1 MSSDVTVFGFGPV
14 GRETT
19 RRLLAQGVSVRVAQR
34 HGPRDLPQG
43 ARFIACDVLDA
54 EAVRRTTEGAQQ
66 IVVAVGFP
74 YAGDVWRVAW
84 PRAMTN
90 FVSACAATHARM
102 VFVDNLYM
110 YGPQN
115 APLREDMPLVP
126 FGVKPAVRV
135 EATRIWMAAAEAGRI
150 RATALRASDFY
161 GPGVTLSHL
170 GANAFG
176 AIAKRKRAFLLAPP
190 DAQHDFAYVPDVARG
205 VVTLLDAP
213 DDAYG
218 HAWHLP
224 CAPTRTPREIL
235 ILGAQALDR
244 APRIFALP
252 LAALPVL
259 GLGLPLL
266 REMTE
271 MRFLWDRPYRVDAQK
286 FSSRFWSDPTPLEV
300 GATATV
306 RSFVDGV

>member
-1 MSSDVTVFGFGPV
+1 MSTDVTVFGFGPV

-34 HGPRDLPQG
+34 HAPPDLPQG
-43 ARFIACDVLDA
+43 ARFIACDVLDV
-54 EAVRRTTEGAQQ
+54 EAVSRTTEGAQQ

-90 FVSACAATHARM
+90 FVIACEAVRARM

-161 GPGVTLSHL
+161 GPGVALSHL

-176 AIAKRKRAFLLAPP
+176 AIAKSKRALLLSPP
-190 DAQHDFAYVPDVARG
+190 DTQHDFAYVPDVARG

-235 ILGAQALDR
+235 TLGAKALDR
-244 APRIFALP
+244 APCIFALP
-252 LAALPVL
+252 LASLPVL
-259 GLGLPLL
+259 GLSSALL

>member
-1 MSSDVTVFGFGPV
+1 MSTDITIFGFGPV

-34 HGPRDLPQG
+34 HAPPDLPQG
-43 ARFIACDVLDA
+43 ISFIACDVLDA
-54 EAVRRTTEGAQQ
+54 EAVGRATKGAQQ

-74 YAGDVWRVAW
+74 YDGDFWRVAW

-90 FVSACAATHARM
+90 FITACEETRARM

-115 APLREDMPLVP
+115 PPLREDMPLVP

-135 EATRIWMAAAEAGRI
+135 EATRIWMAAAEAR
-150 RATALRASDFY
+150 RTRVAALRASDFY

-176 AIAKRKRAFLLAPP
+176 AIAERKRAFLLAPP
-190 DAQHDFAYVPDVARG
+190 DTQHDFAYVPDVARG

-224 CAPTRTPREIL
+224 CASTRTPREIL
-235 ILGAQALDR
+235 SLGAQALGH
-244 APRIFALP
+244 APSIFALP
-252 LAALPVL
+252 LALLPVL
-259 GLGLPLL
+259 GLGSPLL

-271 MRFLWDRPYRVDAQK
+271 MRFLWDRPYRVDARK
-286 FSSRFWSDPTPLEV
+286 FSSRFWSDATPLV
-300 GATATV
+300 IGAAATA
-306 RSFVDGV
+306 RSFASDA